1 METPSEFKPST
12 ELLTFLKL
20 NQLQTLS
27 EILTFSDEELL
38 TMRGF
43 SYRIFKEIL
52 ALRKF

>member
-1 METPSEFKPST
+1 METPLEFKPST

-27 EILTFSDEELL
+27 EVLSISDEELL
-38 TMRGF
+38 SMRGF
-43 SYRIFKEIL
+43 SYRILKEIL